1 MKSKKNEV
9 TKKKLKA
16 YLCSPTNPIKLKN
29 PVCIVVEGGTMFF
42 PKRKKTTPKQVIIA
56 TPCERDLLDRP
67 GDRMK
72 ERGPPEDELEDPH
85 AWTIDRELK
94 RQRVRRTV
102 MRP

>member
-1 MKSKKNEV
+1 M
-9 TKKKLKA
+9 
-16 YLCSPTNPIKLKN
+16 
-29 PVCIVVEGGTMFF
+29 
-42 PKRKKTTPKQVIIA
+42 IA
-56 TPCERDLLDRP
+56 ATQARDPFDRQEERDSRE
-67 GDRMK
+67 